1 MATFRV
7 FGFGGRFL
15 GRLCVGVDR
24 WSKLREAVMIVREI
38 AREEHVGWICCCG
51 GWAYGME

>member
-1 MATFRV
+1 MCSV
-7 FGFGGRFL
+7 SEGGFWAGS
-15 GRLCVGVDR
+15 VGVDR

-38 AREEHVGWICCCG
+38 VREEHVGWICCCG